1 MRNNILMICASLIAA
16 CSTQTPK
23 TATEEI
29 PWPIEPKT
37 PRVEYMLSLESM
49 ANEFTGD
56 PRDVD
61 SRFAEAYAEI
71 NNLNEEE
78 VVSSIQETY
87 DEAIKAWHKFVWLC
101 NEGREKEALEFY
113 IGNHTT
119 VDMAI
124 PHSIMRYTVHDRII
138 DPMTYEHLEESAA
151 DELMMDLLGF
161 DFTIISGTY
170 MMGAEEFYRE
180 VMDEICYTLVHMYH
194 CNDRY
199 DDLLHLYDIWLE
211 SSGTFEQLDIL
222 ASVNFSRANIYFYA
236 KEDHATALKYLKE
249 SRANL
254 EEYLKQDGSDE
265 EMKQMLSDV
274 KSIIAIIEKQA

>member
-1 MRNNILMICASLIAA
+1 MRNNIIMICALLLVA
-16 CSTQTPK
+16 CSTK
-23 TATEEI
+23 TEKTETEKT

-37 PRVEYMLSLESM
+37 TRVEYMLSLESM
-49 ANEFTGD
+49 TNDLTGN

-61 SRFAEAYAEI
+61 SDFAKAYAEI
-71 NNLNEEE
+71 NNMSEAE

-87 DEAIKAWHKFVWLC
+87 DAAIEAWHKFVWLC

-113 IGNHTT
+113 IENHIT

-124 PHSIMRYTVHDRII
+124 PHSIMRYTFHDRII
-138 DPMTYEHLEESAA
+138 DPMAYEHLEESVA
-151 DELMMDLLGF
+151 DGLMMDLLGF

-170 MMGAEEFYRE
+170 MMGAEELYRE

-194 CNDRY
+194 YNDRY

-211 SSGTFEQLDIL
+211 SSGAFEQLDIL

-249 SRANL
+249 SRSNL
-254 EEYLKQDGSDE
+254 DEYLKQGGNDE

-274 KSIIAIIEKQA
+274 KSIIAIIEKLI